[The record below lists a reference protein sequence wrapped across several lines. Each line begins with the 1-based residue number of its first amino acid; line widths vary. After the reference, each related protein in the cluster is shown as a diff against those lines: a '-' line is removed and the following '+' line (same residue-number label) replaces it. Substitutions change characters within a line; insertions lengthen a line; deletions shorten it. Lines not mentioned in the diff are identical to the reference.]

1 MVVDGS
7 SSVDWS
13 KQVDEGTK
21 NHALMAYSSGSE
33 SEVCFNYKCKYD
45 LDMYKT
51 ECEEQKAKI
60 RNYEVE
66 SIAYENALKSRKTA
80 S

>member
-13 KQVDEGTK
+13 KHVDKETK

-33 SEVCFNYKCKYD
+33 SEVCFKYKCKYD
-45 LDMYKT
+45 IDMYKT
-51 ECEEQKAKI
+51 ECKEQKAKI
-60 RNYEVE
+60 RDYEVE
-66 SIAYENALKSRKTA
+66 SIAYENDLKK
-80 S
+80 